1 MEIIEYQHV
10 KPGKG
15 GAFVRTNMRNLKTGN
30 VLERT
35 FRSGEKLEEPQVEE
49 RQMQYLYL
57 QDGNYHFMDVNSY
70 EQLFLTKEQMGD
82 AWQFLKENTEVNI
95 LFWKGKPLGVSL
107 PLFVE
112 LRIVETAPGIRGDTA
127 TGGTKPAPLVRHLA
141 AESAV
146 PGGNAPQGAP
156 GVEGGEA
163 PPESPGVVIRSPIV
177 GTFYRSA
184 SPGAPPYVEVG
195 DRVRRGQIL
204 CIVEAMKLL
213 NEIEAEVDGVV
224 AEIFLENARPVEY
237 GEALFRIE
245 SA

>member
-1 MEIIEYQHV
+1 MNIRELKELIDLV
-10 KPGKG
+10 K
-15 GAFVRTNMRNLKTGN
+15 ASELTE
-30 VLERT
+30 LEWE
-35 FRSGEKLEEPQVEE
+35 RSGVRVKIC
-49 RQMQYLYL
+49 R
-57 QDGNYHFMDVNSY
+57 
-70 EQLFLTKEQMGD
+70 
-82 AWQFLKENTEVNI
+82 A
-95 LFWKGKPLGVSL
+95 
-107 PLFVE
+107 
-112 LRIVETAPGIRGDTA
+112 
-127 TGGTKPAPLVRHLA
+127 PAPLVRHLA

-146 PGGNAPQGAP
+146 PGTNIPQGAP
-156 GVEGGEA
+156 GSEGAEA
-163 PPESPGVVIRSPIV
+163 ETSGVVIRSPIV

-224 AEIFLENARPVEY
+224 AEIFVENARPVEY

>member
-1 MEIIEYQHV
+1 MNIRELKELIDLV
-10 KPGKG
+10 K
-15 GAFVRTNMRNLKTGN
+15 TSELTE
-30 VLERT
+30 LEWE
-35 FRSGEKLEEPQVEE
+35 RSGV
-49 RQMQYLYL
+49 R
-57 QDGNYHFMDVNSY
+57 V
-70 EQLFLTKEQMGD
+70 
-82 AWQFLKENTEVNI
+82 
-95 LFWKGKPLGVSL
+95 
-107 PLFVE
+107 
-112 LRIVETAPGIRGDTA
+112 RICRA
-127 TGGTKPAPLVRHLA
+127 PAPLVRHLA

-146 PGGNAPQGAP
+146 PGGNVPQGAP
-156 GVEGGEA
+156 AVAGSEA
-163 PPESPGVVIRSPIV
+163 EAEAAKEAGGVVIRSPIV

-224 AEIFLENARPVEY
+224 AEIFVENARPVEY